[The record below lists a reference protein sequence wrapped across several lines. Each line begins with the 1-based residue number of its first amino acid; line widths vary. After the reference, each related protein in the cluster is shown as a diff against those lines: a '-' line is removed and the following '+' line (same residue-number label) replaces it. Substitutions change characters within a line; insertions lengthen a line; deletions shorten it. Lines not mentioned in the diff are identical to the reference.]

1 MRVIQYCIIII
12 LSLTISSCEKFL
24 DVNTNPNSPT
34 AAPINGLL
42 LRATNQTGLNVFRV
56 GDFTSYYVQYLAS
69 PNPASPTDTYDQI
82 DASGTWTSIYDAMTD
97 VYDME
102 KQAADAGAT
111 QYQGVAKILMAIN
124 LHLIHNVW
132 GAAPYSN
139 AFSAE
144 SLTPAYDEATANFQQ
159 TITLIDEGIA
169 LLQQSGSAITIP
181 TGATSPDLIHK
192 GVTANWIKTA
202 YALKARLLVQLS
214 KTSQFDAN
222 AIFSALS
229 NAYTSNADDA
239 FISTFDVRNPWN
251 AVAVAN
257 AGQILQGWLSEYYV
271 DAMDGTSFGIADPR
285 LPLIATLTQYG
296 DYRGTQNGKGRIGSG
311 IDDEESYISTTGF
324 YSSQNSPLY
333 IISYEEMK
341 FIEAEVAFR
350 TDDKPRAYSAFQEG
364 IRANMNKMGISAAD
378 RDAYLNHASVAVGA
392 SGLTLELIFRE
403 KWKALFLQPVI
414 WDDARRFDYAYE
426 GFQMPLNA
434 VQSTF
439 IRRLVYP
446 NVERSRNNANVPS
459 VNSVTEKLWWD
470 Q

>member
-1 MRVIQYCIIII
+1 MRVIQYSILII
-12 LSLTISSCEKFL
+12 LSLSIASCEKFL

-42 LRATNQTGLNVFRV
+42 LRTTNQTGLNVFRV
-56 GDFTSYYVQYLAS
+56 GETTSYYVQYLAS
-69 PNPASPTDTYDQI
+69 PNAASPTDSYDQI
-82 DASGTWTSIYDAMTD
+82 DASGTWSSIYDVMTD

-102 KQAADAGAT
+102 KQAAEVGAT

-124 LHLIHNVW
+124 LHLVHNVW

-139 AFSAE
+139 AFAAE
-144 SLTPAYDEATANFQQ
+144 TLTPAYDEATDLFQQ
-159 TITLIDEGIA
+159 SMTLIDEGIA
-169 LLQQSGSAITIP
+169 LLQQTGSSITIP

-202 YALKARLLVQLS
+202 NALKARLLVQLS
-214 KTSQFDAN
+214 KTSQFN
-222 AIFSALS
+222 PSAIFSALDA
-229 NAYTSNADDA
+229 AYTSTADDA
-239 FISTFDVRNPWN
+239 LITTFDIRNPWN
-251 AVAVAN
+251 GVAVAN

-271 DAMDGTSFGIADPR
+271 DAMDGTSFGIMDPR

-296 DYRGTQNGKGRIGSG
+296 DYRGTRNGKGRIGSG
-311 IDDEESYISTTGF
+311 IDDEESYLSTTGF
-324 YSSQNSPLY
+324 YSSENSPLY
-333 IISYEEMK
+333 IITYEEMK

-350 TDDKPRAYSAFQEG
+350 TDDKPRAYAAFQEG
-364 IRANMNKMGISAAD
+364 IRANMNKMGISASD
-378 RDAYLNHASVAVGA
+378 RDAYLNHPSVAVGA
-392 SGLTLELIFRE
+392 AGLTLELIFRE
-403 KWKALFLQPVI
+403 KWKALFLQPVV

-426 GFQMPLNA
+426 GFELPLNA

-446 NVERSRNNANVPS
+446 NVERSRNGANVPA
-459 VNSVTEKLWWD
+459 VNSVIENLWWD